1 MVTCNAV
8 DFIHEYSGV
17 QGRKSSCH
25 IRILN
30 DEGKPITVICSQ
42 LPSNTGTSVTN
53 VAENIA
59 AEIFEQI
66 YSSKKTLRN
75 VIKDYFDKHQ
85 NHEVIDHLIKKL
97 KESGEY
103 SLFFLEILKQALK
116 YSSESK
122 LAAERIKNLVWVEH
136 YPIGVGLHTTTHEY
150 SVVRFN
156 EETWEP
162 SWTKWVTETAISE
175 FTSYSVK
182 DVTLAGVKLT

>member
-1 MVTCNAV
+1 MVKCNTV

-30 DEGKPITVICSQ
+30 GEGKPITVICSQ
-42 LPSNTGTSVTN
+42 LPSNNGTSVTN

-59 AEIFEQI
+59 AEIYEQI
-66 YSSKKTLRN
+66 DSSKKTLRN
-75 VIKDYFDKHQ
+75 VIKDYFDEHQ
-85 NHEVIDHLIKKL
+85 GYEMVDHLIKKL
-97 KESGEY
+97 KESGGY

-116 YSSESK
+116 FSSESK

-136 YPIGVGLHTTTHEY
+136 YPIGAGLHPTTHEY

-162 SWTKWVTETAISE
+162 NWTKWVTETAFSK
-175 FTSYSVK
+175 FTGYSVK